1 MKEIGI
7 VEAIHSLA
15 PGAAWEYIFD
25 TETLTWFSEDVA
37 QPTPDAID
45 SEIIRLKELAVIEAA
60 AEEQRVSDAQAT
72 KASALAKLARLG
84 LTEEEARIIAGA

>member
-15 PGAAWEYIFD
+15 PGAAWEYVFE

-37 QPTPDAID
+37 QPTPEAIA
-45 SEIIRLKELAVIEAA
+45 SEIIRLQKLADTEAA
-60 AEEQRVSDAQAT
+60 AEEQRMADAQAT
-72 KASALAKLARLG
+72 KESALAKLARLG
-84 LTEEEARIIAGA
+84 LTEEEARIITGA